1 MATSMADQSG
11 NESGGSTSA
20 LGIREGN
27 GQMGYGSGGPSYALR
42 TWGGSAMGAP
52 RAYEDEDWDSVPHGL
67 GIRAGYAMLPPSR
80 AVASEVFDLGFG
92 DMMGMDGP
100 DGA

>member
-1 MATSMADQSG
+1 MASSVADQSG

-27 GQMGYGSGGPSYALR
+27 DQMGNENGGSTYALR

-67 GIRAGYAMLPPSR
+67 PPSR
-80 AVASEVFDLGFG
+80 AVASEVCDLGFG
-92 DMMGMDGP
+92 DMMSMDGP